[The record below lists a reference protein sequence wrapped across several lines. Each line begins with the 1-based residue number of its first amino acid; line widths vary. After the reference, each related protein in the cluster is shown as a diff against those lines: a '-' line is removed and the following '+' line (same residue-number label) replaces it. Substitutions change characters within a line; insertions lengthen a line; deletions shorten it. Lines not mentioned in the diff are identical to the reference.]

1 MEFPFLLE
9 KKIMQILNRY
19 IFIFLYKNH
28 LAFYSK
34 EDLCMKQ
41 LTALFLFVII
51 LIGCTEKQNQNQP
64 VDSKEITMLKE
75 EIAKFVPVEI
85 NYDKKLLSDR
95 EQLVLEKLYQASKL
109 VDTIYLGQVYSKN
122 YQIKDELISKI
133 KEVKN
138 PEAKLKP
145 ELELELFDI
154 MFGPFNRLEDNK
166 PFIGTAKKPLGANF
180 YPEDMT
186 KEEFENWIKN
196 HPKDEKSFTSEFTV
210 IRRQNGN
217 LVAIP
222 YSEYYKEPLT
232 KMSKLLKEAAGYTDN
247 ASLKKYLLSRADA
260 FLSND
265 YYQSDMDWM
274 DLNKHNIEIV
284 IGPYEVYEDGLFNYK
299 ASFESFVTI
308 KDPVETKKLEV
319 FGKYLNDIEKN
330 LPLDEKHKNFTRGA
344 ESPIIVANEV
354 FTAGD
359 TKAGVQTL
367 AFNLP
372 NDERVRQAKG
382 SKKVMLKNVHEA
394 KFEKLLMPIAQIV
407 LDPDQLRYVT
417 FDAFF
422 NHTLMHEMSHGVGP
436 GFITVNGRQTE
447 VKKELKET
455 YSTIEECKADILG
468 MYNNIFMIEKGVYP
482 KEIEKQVWV
491 TFLAGAFRSMRF
503 GIGEAHGG
511 GNAIIYNYLLEKG
524 GYVYNEK
531 NQKVSVNF
539 EKIYPALK
547 ELANLILTIQAEG
560 NYQGAK
566 DVIAKY
572 AVNSPSIETL
582 RKKLENLPVD
592 IKPVFE
598 IEEKLK

>member
-1 MEFPFLLE
+1 MKYLIAVF
-9 KKIMQILNRY
+9 
-19 IFIFLYKNH
+19 FI
-28 LAFYSK
+28 A
-34 EDLCMKQ
+34 
-41 LTALFLFVII
+41 ALVFS
-51 LIGCTEKQNQNQP
+51 CTDNQNKNPQN
-64 VDSKEITMLKE
+64 DSEDVKMLNEK
-75 EIAKFVPVEI
+75 IAKFVPVEI
-85 NYDKKLLSDR
+85 KYDENLLSDR
-95 EQLVLEKLYQASKL
+95 EKVVLEKLYRASKIIDKIFL
-109 VDTIYLGQVYSKN
+109 EQVYSKN
-122 YQIKDELISKI
+122 EQIKAELLIENSEK
-133 KEVKN
+133 
-138 PEAKLKP
+138 AKLQ
-145 ELELELFDI
+145 LELFNI
-154 MFGPFNRLEDNK
+154 MAGPFDRLEDDK
-166 PFIGTAKKPLGANF
+166 PFIGTDKKPLGANF
-180 YPEDMT
+180 YPEDIT
-186 KEEFENWIKN
+186 KEEFEKFVKAN
-196 HPKDEKSFTSEFTV
+196 PKDEKDFTSEFTV
-210 IRRQNGN
+210 IRRENGK

-222 YSEYYKEPLT
+222 YSKFYKDKLT
-232 KMSKLLKEAAGYTDN
+232 TVSNLLKEAAEYSDN
-247 ASLKKYLLSRADA
+247 PSLRKYLLSRADA

-274 DLNKHNIEIV
+274 DLKDNNIEVI
-284 IGPYEVYEDGLFNYK
+284 IGPYEVYEDQMFNYK

-308 KDPVETKKLEV
+308 KDPVESKKLEI
-319 FGKYLNDIEKN
+319 FAKYLTDIEKN
-330 LPLDEKHKNFTRGA
+330 LPLDDKHKNYSRGS
-344 ESPIIVANEV
+344 ESPIVVANEV

-382 SKKVMLKNVHEA
+382 SKKVMLKNVHEV
-394 KFEKLLMPIAQIV
+394 KFEKLLKPIAEIV
-407 LDPDQLRYVT
+407 LDSEELNYVT

-436 GFITVNGRQTE
+436 GFIKVNGKDTE

-455 YSTIEECKADILG
+455 YSTMEECKADILG

-482 KEIEKQVWV
+482 KETEKDVWV

-503 GIGEAHGG
+503 GISEAHGG

-524 GYVYNEK
+524 GYVYDEAT
-531 NQKVSVNF
+531 QKVSVDF

-547 ELANLILTIQAEG
+547 DLANLVLTIQAEG

-566 DVIAKY
+566 DLIAKY

-582 RKKLENLPVD
+582 RKKLGNLPVD

>member
-1 MEFPFLLE
+1 MSGSITLIKRTNNFH
-9 KKIMQILNRY
+9 KILAPIYLYFTIKSKITFTPNKGETMKY
-19 IFIFLYKNH
+19 FI
-28 LAFYSK
+28 
-34 EDLCMKQ
+34 
-41 LTALFLFVII
+41 ALFFLAII
-51 LIGCTEKQNQNQP
+51 TTSCIEKQNPPN
-64 VDSKEITMLKE
+64 DSEEATMLKE
-75 EIAKFVPVEI
+75 KIAKFVPVEI
-85 NYDKKLLSDR
+85 KYDQNLLSERDKV
-95 EQLVLEKLYQASKL
+95 VLDKLYRASKIIDEIFL
-109 VDTIYLGQVYSKN
+109 EQVYSKN
-122 YQIKDELISKI
+122 DQIKSELMA
-133 KEVKN
+133 KN
-138 PEAKLKP
+138 SEEAKLQ
-145 ELELELFDI
+145 LELFNI
-154 MFGPFNRLEDNK
+154 MVGPFDRLEDDV
-166 PFIGTAKKPLGANF
+166 PFIGKDAKPLGANF

-186 KEEFENWIKN
+186 KEEFEKWIKDN
-196 HPKDEKSFTSEFTV
+196 PKDEKSFTSEFTV
-210 IRRQNGN
+210 IRRDNGK

-222 YSEYYKEPLT
+222 YSEYYKDKLT
-232 KMSKLLKEAAGYTDN
+232 EASKLLKDAAEYADN
-247 ASLKKYLLSRADA
+247 PSLKKYLLSRADA

-274 DLNKHNIEIV
+274 DLKDHNIEVV
-284 IGPYEVYEDGLFNYK
+284 IGPYEVYEDGMFNYK

-308 KDPVETKKLEV
+308 KDPVESQKLEV
-319 FGKYLNDIEKN
+319 FAKYLTDIEKN
-330 LPLDEKHKNFTRGA
+330 LPLDDKHKNYNRGS
-344 ESPIIVANEV
+344 ESPIVVSNEV

-394 KFEKLLMPIAQIV
+394 KFEKLLKPIAEIV
-407 LDPDQLRYVT
+407 IKPEQLKYVT

-436 GFITVNGRQTE
+436 GYIKVNGKETE

-468 MYNNIFMIEKGVYP
+468 MYNNLFMIEKGVYP
-482 KEIEKQVWV
+482 KEMENEVWV

-524 GYVYNEK
+524 AYEYDEAT
-531 NQKVSVNF
+531 QKVSVDF
-539 EKIYPALK
+539 IKIYPALQ
-547 ELANLILTIQAEG
+547 ELCNLVLTIQAEG

-566 DVIAKY
+566 DLIAKY
-572 AVNSPSIETL
+572 AVSSPTIDL
-582 RKKLENLPVD
+582 FRKELENLPVD

-598 IEEKLK
+598 IEQKLK

>member
-1 MEFPFLLE
+1 MKNLF
-9 KKIMQILNRY
+9 IL
-19 IFIFLYKNH
+19 
-28 LAFYSK
+28 
-34 EDLCMKQ
+34 
-41 LTALFLFVII
+41 ALSI
-51 LIGCTEKQNQNQP
+51 LILSCSEKQNQTAEESQ
-64 VDSKEITMLKE
+64 VEKLKQK
-75 EIAKFVPVEI
+75 IAKFVPVEI
-85 NYDKKLLSDR
+85 TYDENLLSER
-95 EQLVLEKLYQASKL
+95 EKVVLEKLYQASKL
-109 VDTIYLGQVYSKN
+109 IDTIFLDQVYSKN
-122 YQIKDELISKI
+122 HEIKNELMKKTDEASK
-133 KEVKN
+133 
-138 PEAKLKP
+138 LQ
-145 ELELELFDI
+145 LELFNI
-154 MFGPFNRLEDNK
+154 MFGPFDRLENDET
-166 PFIGTAKKPLGANF
+166 FIQGILQIGTEKKPLGANF

-186 KEEFENWIKN
+186 KEEFENWIKQN
-196 HPKDEKSFTSEFTV
+196 PQDEKLFTSEFTV
-210 IRRQNGN
+210 IRRQNGK
-217 LVAIP
+217 LTAIP

-232 KMSKLLKEAAGYTDN
+232 KISNLLKEAAEYADN
-247 ASLKKYLLSRADA
+247 PSLKKYLLSRADA

-274 DLNKHNIEIV
+274 DLKDHNIEVV

-308 KDPVETKKLEV
+308 KDPVESKKLEV
-319 FGKYLNDIEKN
+319 FAKYLNDIEKN
-330 LPLDEKHKNFTRGA
+330 LPLDDKHKNYTRGS
-344 ESPIIVANEV
+344 ESPIVVANEV

-372 NDERVRQAKG
+372 NDERVRKAKG

-394 KFEKLLMPIAQIV
+394 KFEKLLKPISELV
-407 LDPDQLRYVT
+407 LEPELLQYVT

-436 GFITVNGRQTE
+436 GFIKVNGKDTE

-455 YSTIEECKADILG
+455 YSIMEECKADILG

-482 KEIEKQVWV
+482 KEMEKQVWV

-524 GYVYNEK
+524 AYVYNDK
-531 NQKVSVNF
+531 DQKVSVNF

-547 ELANLILTIQAEG
+547 ELCNLILTIQAAG

-566 DVIAKY
+566 DLIAKY
-572 AVNSPSIETL
+572 AVNSPTIETL
-582 RKKLENLPVD
+582 RKKLETLPVD

>member
-1 MEFPFLLE
+1 
-9 KKIMQILNRY
+9 
-19 IFIFLYKNH
+19 
-28 LAFYSK
+28 
-34 EDLCMKQ
+34 
-41 LTALFLFVII
+41 
-51 LIGCTEKQNQNQP
+51 
-64 VDSKEITMLKE
+64 
-75 EIAKFVPVEI
+75 
-85 NYDKKLLSDR
+85 
-95 EQLVLEKLYQASKL
+95 
-109 VDTIYLGQVYSKN
+109 
-122 YQIKDELISKI
+122 
-133 KEVKN
+133 
-138 PEAKLKP
+138 
-145 ELELELFDI
+145 
-154 MFGPFNRLEDNK
+154 MFGPFNRLEDDE
-166 PFIGTAKKPLGANF
+166 PFIGTDKKPLGANF

-186 KEEFENWIKN
+186 KEEFENRIKKN
-196 HPKDEKSFTSEFTV
+196 PQDEKSFTSEFTV
-210 IRRQNGN
+210 IRRKDGT
-217 LVAIP
+217 LTAIP
-222 YSEYYKEPLT
+222 YSEYFKDKLT
-232 KMSKLLKEAAGYTDN
+232 KASNLLKEAAEFADN
-247 ASLKKYLLSRADA
+247 PSLKKYLISRADA

-274 DLNKHNIEIV
+274 DLKDHNIEVV
-284 IGPYEVYEDGLFNYK
+284 IGPYEVYEDAMFNYK
-299 ASFESFVTI
+299 AAFESFVTI

-319 FGKYLNDIEKN
+319 FVKYLTDIEKN
-330 LPLDEKHKNFTRGA
+330 LPLDDKHKNYTRGS
-344 ESPIIVANEV
+344 ESPIVVANEV

-394 KFEKLLMPIAQIV
+394 KFEKLLKPIAEVV
-407 LDPDQLRYVT
+407 LEPEQLKHVT

-436 GFITVNGRQTE
+436 GFIKVNGRDTE

-455 YSTIEECKADILG
+455 YSTMEECKADILG

-482 KEIEKQVWV
+482 KESEHQIWV

-524 GYVYNEK
+524 AYTFDETT
-531 NQKVSVNF
+531 QKVKVNF
-539 EKIYPALK
+539 EKIHPALR

-566 DVIAKY
+566 ELIAKY
-572 AVNSPSIETL
+572 AVNSSSIETL
-582 RKKLENLPVD
+582 RKKLERLPVD

-598 IEEKLK
+598 IEKKLK

>member
-1 MEFPFLLE
+1 M
-9 KKIMQILNRY
+9 KKILAAS
-19 IFIFLYKNH
+19 FIFL
-28 LAFYSK
+28 L
-34 EDLCMKQ
+34 
-41 LTALFLFVII
+41 I
-51 LIGCTEKQNQNQP
+51 LGCTENQNQQ
-64 VDSKEITMLKE
+64 KESEEVTMLKE
-75 EIAKFVPVEI
+75 KLAKFVPVKI
-85 NYDKKLLSDR
+85 QYDETILTDR
-95 EQLVLEKLYQASKL
+95 EKAVLEKLYYASKIIDDIFL
-109 VDTIYLGQVYSKN
+109 EQVYSKN
-122 YQIKDELISKI
+122 DEIKSRLIKSEDDLSK
-133 KEVKN
+133 
-138 PEAKLKP
+138 LQ
-145 ELELELFDI
+145 LELFNI
-154 MFGPFNRLEDNK
+154 MFGPFDRLEDNA
-166 PFIGTAKKPLGANF
+166 PFIGVDKKPLGANF

-186 KEEFENWIKN
+186 KGEFENWIKQN
-196 HPKDEKSFTSEFTV
+196 PQDEKSFTSEFTV
-210 IRRQNGN
+210 IRRDNGK

-222 YSEYYKEPLT
+222 YSEYFKDKLT
-232 KMSKLLKEAAGYTDN
+232 EASNLLKEAAGFADN
-247 ASLKKYLLSRADA
+247 PSLKKYLISRADA
-260 FLSND
+260 FLSNN

-274 DLNKHNIEIV
+274 DLKDHNIEIV
-284 IGPYEVYEDGLFNYK
+284 IGPYEVYEDEMFNYK

-319 FGKYLNDIEKN
+319 FVKYLTDIEKN
-330 LPLDEKHKNFTRGA
+330 LPLDDKHKNYTRGS
-344 ESPIIVANEV
+344 ESPIVVANEV

-394 KFEKLLMPIAQIV
+394 KFEKLLKPIAEVV
-407 LDPDQLRYVT
+407 LEPEQLKHVT

-436 GFITVNGRQTE
+436 GFIKVNGRDTE

-455 YSTIEECKADILG
+455 YSTMEECKADILG

-482 KEIEKQVWV
+482 KESEHQIWV

-524 GYVYNEK
+524 AYTFDETT
-531 NQKVSVNF
+531 QKVKVNF
-539 EKIYPALK
+539 EKIHPALR

-566 DVIAKY
+566 ELIAKY
-572 AVNSPSIETL
+572 AVNSSSIETL
-582 RKKLENLPVD
+582 RKKLERLPVD

-598 IEEKLK
+598 IEKKLK